1 MRSEQSNLKKTQE
14 SLRSENVQLR
24 REVDNL
30 KDAFTNEFRS
40 SASNASVLTQ
50 ELVGHPAASFV
61 IGDSMLRDFDT
72 NMFDNTVVQ
81 SISGATVSDVFREL
95 NGREDLAT
103 FKDIVIHAGTNDI
116 SKNIALDDT
125 MSAMEASI
133 TLIMFKAP
141 TTRVFISAVCP
152 RTKGL
157 VHHKV
162 DTLNTALKDLALR
175 LDCNFIDAGSLM
187 VFKNGDVDET
197 QLKSDGLHL
206 SDRGVATLTKA
217 FTGAVPTLIPSDRSW
232 SRVTRNKSPSQDKQ
246 QGHQHGH
253 QRSRDRDGTF
263 RRVYKNRDRPSISRD
278 SLDSSRG
285 RHQRDNKRY
294 DHPRDHFEK
303 ANYRRDNFYHN
314 RRNVDHG
321 DRPMAISRRDNRSG
335 TTSYSGCYNCGL
347 SNHDQNTCFHKE
359 RLRCNSCNR
368 LGHKSNYC
376 TENNHGTNSRH

>member
-1 MRSEQSNLKKTQE
+1 MAIHCLLYMYDTIVSY
-14 SLRSENVQLR
+14 
-24 REVDNL
+24 NL
-30 KDAFTNEFRS
+30 KDAFTNESRS

-50 ELVGHPAASFV
+50 ELADHPAASFV

-206 SDRGVATLTKA
+206 SDRGVATLTKV

-232 SRVTRNKSPSQDKQ
+232 SRVTINKSPSQDKQ
-246 QGHQHGH
+246 QSHQHGH
-253 QRSRDRDGTF
+253 QRSAG
-263 RRVYKNRDRPSISRD
+263 S
-278 SLDSSRG
+278 
-285 RHQRDNKRY
+285 
-294 DHPRDHFEK
+294 
-303 ANYRRDNFYHN
+303 
-314 RRNVDHG
+314 
-321 DRPMAISRRDNRSG
+321 
-335 TTSYSGCYNCGL
+335 
-347 SNHDQNTCFHKE
+347 
-359 RLRCNSCNR
+359 
-368 LGHKSNYC
+368 
-376 TENNHGTNSRH
+376 

>member
-1 MRSEQSNLKKTQE
+1 
-14 SLRSENVQLR
+14 
-24 REVDNL
+24 
-30 KDAFTNEFRS
+30 
-40 SASNASVLTQ
+40 
-50 ELVGHPAASFV
+50 
-61 IGDSMLRDFDT
+61 
-72 NMFDNTVVQ
+72 MFDNTVVQ

-103 FKDIVIHAGTNDI
+103 FKDIVIHAGTNDT

-175 LDCNFIDAGSLM
+175 LDCNFIDAGSLI

-232 SRVTRNKSPSQDKQ
+232 S
-246 QGHQHGH
+246 
-253 QRSRDRDGTF
+253 
-263 RRVYKNRDRPSISRD
+263 
-278 SLDSSRG
+278 
-285 RHQRDNKRY
+285 
-294 DHPRDHFEK
+294 
-303 ANYRRDNFYHN
+303 
-314 RRNVDHG
+314 
-321 DRPMAISRRDNRSG
+321 
-335 TTSYSGCYNCGL
+335 
-347 SNHDQNTCFHKE
+347 
-359 RLRCNSCNR
+359 
-368 LGHKSNYC
+368 
-376 TENNHGTNSRH
+376 